1 MDFYFPSEE
10 LKLEDYSPVQ
20 VVALKEYYKTYFIN
34 MLENVI
40 YFLILY
46 LDNK

>member
-10 LKLEDYSPVQ
+10 LKLEDYSPVK
-20 VVALKEYYKTYFIN
+20 VVALKEYYKTYFIK

-40 YFLILY
+40 YFLNFIFR
-46 LDNK
+46 

>member
-34 MLENVI
+34 ILENVI
-40 YFLILY
+40 YFFYFIFR
-46 LDNK
+46 